1 MAEKDRFQLLSL
13 LVAHYEEL
21 RGYLTRRFDS
31 AGAANDTLHDIYIR
45 LQGLQ
50 TVPEIDNP
58 RAYLFRVAN
67 NVALDRLRVA
77 RRAERRI
84 APGELANEQP
94 SAVALADAA
103 LEQRERVRLLA
114 QAIAEL
120 PPRCREAFLLHK
132 IDGLSH
138 SEVARRLGI
147 SRSMVEKHVM
157 KALAHCRD
165 RLMS

>member
-1 MAEKDRFQLLSL
+1 MAENDRSRLLGL

-21 RGYLTRRFDS
+21 SSYLMRRFGS
-31 AGAANDTLHDIYIR
+31 AGAANDTLHDVYIR

-50 TVPEIDNP
+50 AVPDLDNP

-67 NVALDRLRVA
+67 NVALDRLRAA
-77 RRAERRI
+77 RRAERRL
-84 APGELANEQP
+84 APGELAAEQP
-94 SAVALADAA
+94 SAAPLADVA
-103 LEQRERVRLLA
+103 LEQRERLRLLA

-138 SEVARRLGI
+138 SQVAARLGI

-165 RLMS
+165 RLLV